1 VTNKVTASAAGK
13 VVLCGE
19 YAVLDGAPAICMA
32 VNRRARVVINEIDSN
47 CSEVR
52 APGLTDIVG
61 RFKSVDGRIQWQD
74 GQAVF
79 GVVDAVLNAVG
90 FEQTAALSIDLDTIE
105 FVDSATQR
113 KLGIGS
119 SAAITVALCAAIA
132 GSVDPAALIALAQ
145 RAHTDLQKGA
155 GSGVD
160 IACSLSGGLIE
171 YRMEGASVTALKWP
185 EGLSYRLLWS
195 GVAASTREKLSKL
208 AASVSKPSRN
218 ALVGASRRLALAW
231 RSNDAK
237 QLIAEYRDYCQQ
249 LLKFSVDHELGIF
262 DAGHA
267 ELWRAASAAGLIYK
281 PCGAGGGDIG
291 ILLGM
296 DEVQLDAFAGKYS
309 TNCSVLDCEMSP
321 TGVRIGA

>member
-1 VTNKVTASAAGK
+1 
-13 VVLCGE
+13 
-19 YAVLDGAPAICMA
+19 
-32 VNRRARVVINEIDSN
+32 
-47 CSEVR
+47 
-52 APGLTDIVG
+52 
-61 RFKSVDGRIQWQD
+61 
-74 GQAVF
+74 
-79 GVVDAVLNAVG
+79 
-90 FEQTAALSIDLDTIE
+90 
-105 FVDSATQR
+105 
-113 KLGIGS
+113 
-119 SAAITVALCAAIA
+119 
-132 GSVDPAALIALAQ
+132 
-145 RAHTDLQKGA
+145 
-155 GSGVD
+155 
-160 IACSLSGGLIE
+160 
-171 YRMEGASVTALKWP
+171 
-185 EGLSYRLLWS
+185 
-195 GVAASTREKLSKL
+195 
-208 AASVSKPSRN
+208 
-218 ALVGASRRLALAW
+218 LALAW